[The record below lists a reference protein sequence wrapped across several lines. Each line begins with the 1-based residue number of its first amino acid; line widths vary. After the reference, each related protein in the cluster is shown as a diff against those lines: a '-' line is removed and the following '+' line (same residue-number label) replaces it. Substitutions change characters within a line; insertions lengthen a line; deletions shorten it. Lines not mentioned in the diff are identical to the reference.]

1 MRNTVDGFYKIH
13 GYPPD
18 FKCKYK
24 NAAGKSSTQDKPPSL
39 VFFTKPVVAS
49 LSLDNT
55 KSSSGCKK
63 SIGPVSVVDLIGGMT
78 KI

>member
-1 MRNTVDGFYKIH
+1 MRNTVYDFYKFH
-13 GYPPD
+13 VYPPG
-18 FKCKYK
+18 FKHKYK

-39 VFFTKPVVAS
+39 VVFTKPVVAS

-63 SIGPVSVVDLIGGMT
+63 EYWTSQCC
-78 KI
+78 

>member
-1 MRNTVDGFYKIH
+1 MVIH
-13 GYPPD
+13 RILIY
-18 FKCKYK
+18 KYK